1 MSVAVPPPVS
11 APARAGRGLQAAG
24 VVLLVAA
31 AVAGVVAVVA
41 FVQRLTGAEP
51 TSIGEGVVLQV
62 EAGEELAIYGRSR
75 LDSGEGCVVDGPDG
89 APLPSQAVRHTETL
103 TFNDRSYVLL
113 RTVTTLVTGPH
124 EVTCPLGGF
133 AVGPRVAV
141 LGTIGLVFGGVF
153 GGAVLAVVGLIL
165 LVVGTGRRRRARAA
179 TPWAGS
185 GWPQGGPQAAWPG
198 APPAAWSGTPV
209 QVPPPAPP
217 SQDWHPPPGG

>member
-1 MSVAVPPPVS
+1 MSASSPAWWNPSAPRRRRDRVATPATVDRGTRGRRRAPGVVDSSVMSVAVPPPVS

-103 TFNDRSYVLL
+103 TFNDRS
-113 RTVTTLVTGPH
+113 
-124 EVTCPLGGF
+124 
-133 AVGPRVAV
+133 
-141 LGTIGLVFGGVF
+141 
-153 GGAVLAVVGLIL
+153 
-165 LVVGTGRRRRARAA
+165 
-179 TPWAGS
+179 
-185 GWPQGGPQAAWPG
+185 
-198 APPAAWSGTPV
+198 
-209 QVPPPAPP
+209 
-217 SQDWHPPPGG
+217 